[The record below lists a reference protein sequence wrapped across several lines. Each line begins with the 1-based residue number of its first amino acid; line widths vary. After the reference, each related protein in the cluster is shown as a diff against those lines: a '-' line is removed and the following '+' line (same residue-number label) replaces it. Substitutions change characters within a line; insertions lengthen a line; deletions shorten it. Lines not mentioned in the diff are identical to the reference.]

1 MLVAALATI
10 YLCAACAYQSW
21 RALAKKHLTSATPL
35 VLPMDLVRKSP
46 WVIVRLLG
54 IFR

>member
-1 MLVAALATI
+1 MLVVALATI
-10 YLCAACAYQSW
+10 YLCAACAYLSW